1 MGINKSQKFVFVLV
15 MIILLI
21 FIWGLFPL
29 FFKWLMIG
37 IGTNKTNLEDFGAL
51 GDIYGSLNTLFT
63 SATLLIVIYSAYL
76 QRQAN
81 NDVRGAMAE
90 QLEQAREATEEQL
103 KQARESITQQ
113 LNLAEST
120 HKAQIKET
128 IYSNFLNTYNSLMN
142 YKLAKYNTIQVFIDG
157 RVWHSEEIFKEI
169 ALSFLGEQQ
178 IFELQL
184 TGREIGDLYNQT
196 LDKIAGI
203 DKGLNEINSYFLLY
217 ESIYELIKNSDISE
231 EEKKFFRKTTS
242 NTMSNHEQ
250 LTLLWA
256 SVDILDCHEL
266 VKDTSI
272 FSHFYSDDLMPF
284 LVNFFEKSCFSHP
297 DILLNWDKFKNN
309 QNPA

>member
-1 MGINKSQKFVFVLV
+1 MRNFSFIIAGIFVLA
-15 MIILLI
+15 
-21 FIWGLFPL
+21 WL
-29 FFKWLMIG
+29 FFP
-37 IGTNKTNLEDFGAL
+37 NLFQWWAIHVWSIPPAQLDEMGKLGPL

-63 SATLLIVIYSAYL
+63 SATLIIVMYSAYL

-90 QLEQAREATEEQL
+90 QLEQASEATNQQLELAQSTHDAQL
-103 KQARESITQQ
+103 K
-113 LNLAEST
+113 
-120 HKAQIKET
+120 ET
-128 IYSNFLNTYNSLMN
+128 VYSNFINTYNSLMN
-142 YKLAKYNTIQVFIDG
+142 YKLAKYNTIQVFIGG

-169 ALSFLGEQQ
+169 ALSFLGQQQ

-184 TGREIGDLYNQT
+184 KRREIGDLYNQT

-217 ESIYELIKNSDISE
+217 ESIYDLINNSEISE
-231 EEKKFFRKTTS
+231 EEKTFFRKTTS

-266 VKDTSI
+266 VKGTGI
-272 FSHFYSDDLMPF
+272 FTQFYRSDHMPF
-284 LVNFFEKSCFSHP
+284 FVTFFEKSCFSHP
-297 DILLNWDKFKNN
+297 DILSNWDKYQNN